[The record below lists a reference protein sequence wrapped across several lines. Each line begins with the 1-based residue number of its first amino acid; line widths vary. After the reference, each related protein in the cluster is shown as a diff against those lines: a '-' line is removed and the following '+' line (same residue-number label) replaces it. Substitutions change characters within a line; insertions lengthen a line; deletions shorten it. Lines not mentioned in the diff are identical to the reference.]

1 MRYFL
6 IFFLL
11 LCFFVCKAQ
20 TGHYFLSHFSP
31 GDERVDHMSFDMEQD
46 ANGILYF
53 ATRSG
58 VLTYDGKN
66 WELIPCNGPVYALEL
81 SQSGELY
88 WAGADGFGQII
99 RDKYGRYI
107 SIVLSNPDNRDI
119 YQALA
124 LGNKVYFMNDK
135 GIFIFENQS
144 ERTIN
149 THNVP
154 GSFTSLFEMFGVAY
168 VATDLGRIFKVDELK
183 LGNPAF
189 EFEEGL
195 DITFSCGAKD
205 KFILGTADNRLFLC
219 TKDYSIEEIKLEESD
234 YINASVIVNGVPV
247 SNNLIALGTLRGG
260 VIIVNIE
267 RQSIEEIVNYNT
279 GLPDNEIFAL
289 LVDKDKNIWA
299 SHDYG
304 FTKISPLSPFRSFSH
319 YDNLNGNLLC
329 ALSVNND
336 VYVGTSLGLF
346 KLIKE
351 EVYDEIIYYEDVPI
365 KRTTLPDK
373 AKTNEN
379 VSPTDSEATTTA
391 ATEEP
396 EKRKK
401 GFLRFLKR
409 NKTESEEKVVVKE
422 SPAKKNN
429 EASLNFQTQLPKEE
443 YAVQRLRKTQKVL
456 RSSNFAYRK
465 VKGIAAKVTH
475 LAIANNKLLAAGLGG
490 LFEIDNLSANAI
502 LEEPVRFLFTSGDTI
517 ILASTYRDRV
527 LTLKKNGSRWR
538 TESEESNPDDQI
550 SNIFQGPAGE
560 LWLCGMNTI
569 YRLENNGNIFS
580 SFEFTN
586 PNFSR
591 TIGLQWKNE
600 IILVNTNGFFR
611 LDANRNSIVRIDS
624 MPTPRTYFTS
634 NNELWYHDGNNWN
647 TLSQFDKRKN
657 IHLLNL
663 CGDIRYISPDNYSEN
678 LWIINANNELYKFL
692 GNDVSYT
699 PGEFP
704 LVLKTLSQSSK
715 PIAFGKRIIIN
726 QDNGLVEIELARA
739 NFAGAVE
746 YRYMLKGIN
755 EDWSDW
761 SARNDRISFSY
772 LPQGSYTLSVQ
783 SRDIFGTIKEA
794 EPIQL
799 LVKPPYWKTPWF
811 YAMEFTVFALLVL
824 LSFKLSVRYRFIS
837 RVLSLLTIILLIE
850 FIQTMIGFSFAT
862 NSTPI
867 IDFIIQVIVA
877 FIILPVEGYL
887 RNLMFKSMGA
897 NSRLFDVIAELDRSE
912 KSRK

>member
-6 IFFLL
+6 NVFLL
-11 LCFFVCKAQ
+11 LCFFVSKAQ

-31 GDERVDHMSFDMEQD
+31 GDERVDHVSFDMAQD
-46 ANGILYF
+46 ANGILHF

-99 RDKYGRYI
+99 TDKYGRHI
-107 SIVLSNPDNRDI
+107 SIIESNPDKRDV

-124 LGNKVYFMNDK
+124 LGNKVYFMNDD
-135 GIFIFENQS
+135 GVFIYENQS
-144 ERTIN
+144 ARTVN
-149 THNVP
+149 SHNVP
-154 GSFTSLFEMFGVAY
+154 GAFTSLFEIFGTVY
-168 VATDLGRIFKVDELK
+168 VTTDLGRIFKVDDVK
-183 LGNPAF
+183 LSNPAI

-195 DITFSCGAKD
+195 DITFSCASKD

-234 YINASVIVNGVPV
+234 YINASVIINGVSV
-247 SNNLIALGTLRGG
+247 SNNLIALATLRGG
-260 VIIVNIE
+260 VIILNPE
-267 RQSIEEIVNYNT
+267 TRSIEEIVNYNT

-319 YDNLNGNLLC
+319 YDNLKGNLLC
-329 ALSVNND
+329 ALSVND
-336 VYVGTSLGLF
+336 EVYVGTSLGLF
-346 KLIKE
+346 KLNKE
-351 EVYDEIIYYEDVPI
+351 EVYDEIIYYEDVP
-365 KRTTLPDK
+365 DK
-373 AKTNEN
+373 AKINEN
-379 VSPTDSEATTTA
+379 ASPTGSIATK
-391 ATEEP
+391 EP

-409 NKTESEEKVVVKE
+409 NRTESEEKVETKE
-422 SPAKKNN
+422 SPPKKNN
-429 EASLNFQTQLPKEE
+429 KASLNSKTQLPKEE
-443 YAVQRLRKTQKVL
+443 YVIQRLRKTQKVL
-456 RSSNFAYRK
+456 RSSNFAYKK
-465 VKGIAAKVTH
+465 VKGIEAKVTH
-475 LAIANNKLLAAGLGG
+475 LAISNNKLLAAGLGG
-490 LFEIDNLSANAI
+490 LFEIDNLSANPI
-502 LEEPVRFLFTSGDTI
+502 IEEPVRFLFTSGDTMM
-517 ILASTYRDRV
+517 LVSTYRDRI

-538 TESEESNPDDQI
+538 TVSEENNPDDQI

-569 YRLENNGNIFS
+569 YRLESTGNILS

-591 TIGLQWKNE
+591 TIGLHWGNK
-600 IILVNTNGFFR
+600 IILVNANGFFR
-611 LDANRNSIVRIDS
+611 LDTSESSIVKIDS
-624 MPTPRTYFTS
+624 MSAPLTYFTS
-634 NNELWYHDGNNWN
+634 NNELWYHNGNNWN
-647 TLSQFDKRKN
+647 TLGQIAKRKN
-657 IHLLNL
+657 IGVLNL
-663 CGDIRYISPDNYSEN
+663 CGDIRFVSPDNNSEN
-678 LWIINANNELYKFL
+678 LWVINTHNELYKFL
-692 GNDVSYT
+692 GNDVSFT
-699 PGEFP
+699 PSDFP
-704 LVLKTLSQSSK
+704 LILKALSQNSK
-715 PIAFGKRIIIN
+715 PIAFGKKIIVN
-726 QDNGLVEIELARA
+726 QEDGLIEIELARA
-739 NFAGAVE
+739 NFAGALPVE
-746 YRYMLKGIN
+746 CRYMLKGIN

-761 SARNDRISFSY
+761 SVRNDRISFSY
-772 LPQGSYTLSVQ
+772 LPPGSYTLRVQ
-783 SRDIFGTIKEA
+783 SRDILGIIKEV

-850 FIQTMIGFSFAT
+850 FIQTMIGFTFLT
-862 NSTPI
+862 NSSPI

-877 FIILPVEGYL
+877 LIILPVEGYL

-897 NSRLFDVIAELDRSE
+897 NSRLFDVIAELDRNE
-912 KSRK
+912 KNRK